1 MAQAPT
7 APPPTHEQ
15 RLRMSYPEWLTWA
28 DGSTQ
33 SEWVDGEVIVFMPP
47 TVLHARI
54 VGFLAGVLGWYVEA
68 FGLGEVL
75 QAPVEMRLPG
85 RRSSR
90 EPDLLFV
97 AQEHRARIGEKRIE
111 GAADLVV
118 ELISDD
124 SVSRD
129 RIEKVD
135 EYRAAGIPEYWPLDP
150 RPGQQRSDF
159 FQLTDGVYRAVAP
172 DADGRYRSAVVPG
185 FWLRPAW
192 LWQEPLPT
200 RRSCLLEIAPETLG
214 ASPFAAAPPAA
225 PGNP

>member
-97 AQEHRARIGEKRIE
+97 AQEHRARIGEQRIE

-124 SVSRD
+124 SEERD
-129 RIEKVD
+129 RRAKVAK
-135 EYRAAGIPEYWPLDP
+135 YAAVGVPEYWIVDP
-150 RPGQQRSDF
+150 RPGQHRSDF
-159 FQLTDGVYRAVAP
+159 SRLAP
-172 DADGRYRSAVVPG
+172 DGTYEAIPPDAEGRVHSVVLPG

-192 LWQEPLPT
+192 LSRDPLPDPFA
-200 RRSCLLEIAPETLG
+200 CLLEIAPDLLVD
-214 ASPFAAAPPAA
+214 AARGRPAPDA
-225 PGNP
+225 